1 MMNWRLRLSEHPV
14 KSLQI
19 IPGDPALVA
28 VWTVADR
35 VQCFDL
41 STGASYDP
49 LPIVPPRDLFLDG
62 EAWRSFL
69 ETLRAP
75 NGAYLPVVDLGYMV
89 IYTSYDGRLRVY
101 WGRGDRLVLD
111 VDGRH
116 TLLPQPGGVPLAA
129 VALDRELGT
138 VAALSTDA
146 VLHFYQ
152 QCVFVGA
159 YPVVFGGGSPPVVL
173 LPDAA
178 DVAFLVDETG
188 LQAIDMMGRV
198 VHNQHLPLHGGMVGC
213 SPDGDRLVV
222 AEQGTLR
229 VYNSELRLIRQGN
242 AYDLVT
248 RATPLQ
254 LFDELPSSD
263 SGVQGTAIADDG
275 TLIITLDGIVCRTQ
289 ISEFSPLPQPRT
301 LF

>member
-14 KSLQI
+14 KSPQI
-19 IPGDPALVA
+19 IPGDPGLVA
-28 VWTVADR
+28 IWAAADR

-62 EAWRSFL
+62 EAWRSFW

-75 NGAYLPVVDLGYMV
+75 NGAYLPVVDLGDMV
-89 IYTSYDGRLRVY
+89 IYTSHDGRLRVY
-101 WGRGDRLVLD
+101 WERGDRLMLD

-116 TLLPQPGGVPLAA
+116 TLLLQPGGMPLAA

-159 YPVVFGGGSPPVVL
+159 YPVALGSGSPPVVL

-188 LQAIDMMGRV
+188 LQAVDMTGRV
-198 VHNQHLPLHGGMVGC
+198 VHNQRSPLPGGVAAC
-213 SPDGDRLVV
+213 SPGGDWLVV

-229 VYNSELRLIRQGN
+229 VYNSELRLVRQSS
-242 AYDLVT
+242 AYDLIART
-248 RATPLQ
+248 TPLQ
-254 LFDELPSSD
+254 LFDELPSSE
-263 SGVQGTAIADDG
+263 SAVQGIAVADDG